1 MSDMVSSYARRPIS
15 VEDYHRM
22 ADAGIF
28 APDERV
34 ELLDGELIAVP
45 PMNSPHGGG
54 ITGINQLLTHRFY
67 GRALVRVGLP
77 VIVDDRSEPEPDFA
91 LVGLEENEWRDRHP
105 IASDVLLLIEVSD
118 TSRDF
123 DLKKK
128 APVYARASIPEF
140 WVVDVVDRRLI
151 LHRDPVAGRYT
162 LTKVL
167 RPGQRIAPLAFP
179 ADELDVTAMTGRL
192 AASGE

>member
-1 MSDMVSSYARRPIS
+1 MSDMAVNYARRPIS
-15 VEDYHRM
+15 VLDYHRM
-22 ADAGIF
+22 AEVGIL

-54 ITGINQLLTHRFY
+54 ITGINQLLAHRFY

-77 VIVDDRSEPEPDFA
+77 VTIDDHSEPEPDFA

-105 IASDVLLLIEVSD
+105 VAGDVLLLIEVADS
-118 TSRDF
+118 SRDF

-128 APVYARASIPEF
+128 APIYARAALPEF

-151 LHRDPVAGRYT
+151 VHRDPVAGRYAMT
-162 LTKVL
+162 RVL
-167 RPGQRIAPLAFP
+167 RPGERIAPLAFP
-179 ADELDVTAMTGRL
+179 ADELEVVALTGREPL
-192 AASGE
+192 AHG